1 MKLAA
6 CLFLLIAV
14 AAPSPVAG
22 QTPGD
27 AAAARP
33 KKTDAKGGVSLK
45 YLGCAGWEITDG
57 RTVILVDPYL
67 SRVRHALYEPSPAP
81 PGDSRRVFTDD
92 DTVAPDTAAID
103 ARITRAD
110 YVLVHHSHFDHVM
123 DVPYI
128 ARKTGATVVGHESV
142 TNVMRAYG
150 LPDDKLITVRGGE
163 DYEFGTFSLRVVPSL
178 HSALSNKHYFDPGVI
193 PRDAKA
199 PLKFRDLIEG
209 GSLAYLVRLGGHEI
223 LTFGSMNYI
232 EREMEGL
239 RPDVALVG
247 ANRGRLQIH
256 DYTGRLMRAL
266 GHPPLVIPTHWDNP
280 FLPYGASQEPWL
292 RHVKVFVDEVKRAS
306 PRSEVLIPKYFEPI
320 TLGRRGGGGRAK
332 TRAARVN

>member
-6 CLFLLIAV
+6 CLFLLTF
-14 AAPSPVAG
+14 AAANVAG
-22 QTPGD
+22 QTPRGPGG
-27 AAAARP
+27 ARA
-33 KKTDAKGGVSLK
+33 KKTDARGEVSLK
-45 YLGCAGWEITDG
+45 YLGAAGWEITDG

-67 SRVRHALYEPSPAP
+67 SRVRHALYEPTPAP

-142 TNVMRAYG
+142 TNVMRAHG
-150 LPDDKLITVRGGE
+150 IPDDKLITVRGGE
-163 DYEFGTFSLRVVPSL
+163 DYEFGTFSLRVIPSL

-193 PRDAKA
+193 PRDIKT

-209 GSLAYLVRLGGHEI
+209 GSLSYLVRLGGHGI

-239 RPDVALVG
+239 RPDVVLVG

-266 GHPPLVIPTHWDNP
+266 GSPPLVIPTHWDNL
-280 FLPYGASQEPWL
+280 FLPFEASQEPWL
-292 RHVKVFVDEVKRAS
+292 RHAREFADEVKRAS

-320 TLGRRGGGGRAK
+320 KLGAAGRKSGRAK
-332 TRAARVN
+332 PRAAKTD

>member
-1 MKLAA
+1 MKLLAH
-6 CLFLLIAV
+6 LFLFIFML
-14 AAPSPVAG
+14 APLTTARQATGGNMAG
-22 QTPGD
+22 LD
-27 AAAARP
+27 RS
-33 KKTDAKGGVSLK
+33 KKDNAKGEVSLK

-67 SRVRHALYEPSPAP
+67 SRIRHALYEPPAP

-92 DTVAPDTAAID
+92 DDITPDVAAID

-110 YVLVHHSHFDHVM
+110 YILVHHSHFDHVM

-128 ARKTGATVVGHESV
+128 ARKTGAVVVGHESV

-150 LPDDKLITVRGGE
+150 FPDNKLITVRGGE

-178 HSALSNKHYFDPGVI
+178 HSALNNKHYFDPGVI
-193 PRDAKA
+193 PRDAKT

-209 GSLAYLVRLGGHEI
+209 GSLAYMVRLGGHRI

-247 ANRGRLQIH
+247 ASRGRLQIH

-266 GHPPLVIPTHWDNP
+266 GFPRLVIPTHWDN
-280 FLPYGASQEPWL
+280 FFIPYEASQEPWIQ
-292 RHVKVFVDEVKRAS
+292 HVKVFAEEVKRAS
-306 PRSEVLIPKYFEPI
+306 PKTEVLIPKYFEAI
-320 TLGRRGGGGRAK
+320 RIG
-332 TRAARVN
+332 AARRNERGKP

>member
-1 MKLAA
+1 MKLAV
-6 CLFLLIAV
+6 CLFLLGLA
-14 AAPSPVAG
+14 AAPANVAG
-22 QTPGD
+22 QARGD
-27 AAAARP
+27 AARP
-33 KKTDAKGGVSLK
+33 NRAGAKGEVSLK
-45 YLGCAGWEITDG
+45 YLGAAGWEISDG

-67 SRVRHALYEPSPAP
+67 SRIRHALYEPSPP

-92 DTVAPDTAAID
+92 DTVAPDSAAID
-103 ARITRAD
+103 AHITRAD

-142 TNVMRAYG
+142 TNVMRVYG
-150 LPDDKLITVRGGE
+150 LPEDKLITVRGGE
-163 DYEFGTFSLRVVPSL
+163 DYEFGAFSLRVIPSL
-178 HSALSNKHYFDPGVI
+178 HSALNNKHYFDPGVI

-199 PLKFRDLIEG
+199 PLRFRDLVEG
-209 GSLAYLVRLGGHEI
+209 GSLSYLVRLGGHEI

-266 GHPPLVIPTHWDNP
+266 GFPPLVIPTHWDNL
-280 FLPYGASQEPWL
+280 FLPYEASQEPWL
-292 RHVKVFVDEVKRAS
+292 QHAKVFADEVKRAS
-306 PRSEVLIPKYFEPI
+306 PRSAVLIPKYFQPI
-320 TLGRRGGGGRAK
+320 TLGPAGGGRRAK
-332 TRAARVN
+332 TRAARTN